1 MHVLLVIE
9 HGIRVGGAILQPWE
23 HLLLPSI
30 LLGVSSALG
39 RGEQCPVSL
48 QGLAF
53 SGGTS

>member
-30 LLGVSSALG
+30 LRGVSERPG
-39 RGEQCPVSL
+39 
-48 QGLAF
+48 QG
-53 SGGTS
+53 